1 MVLISL
7 MIMNLFVAVVIEGFE
22 ESRKDDEDS
31 IINSRQLDMFLEKW
45 SKYDPKAK
53 GWIRPVDLAF
63 LLYDIDKPLGY
74 RDPREDIISADEKSE
89 ARRLKMLEKQL
100 KKAALKDT
108 KSITKKIRKTIDPL
122 EIAQLKQ
129 KRVLREER
137 LGIEIEELKQ
147 DSFIRRMRAR

>member
-1 MVLISL
+1 
-7 MIMNLFVAVVIEGFE
+7 
-22 ESRKDDEDS
+22 
-31 IINSRQLDMFLEKW
+31 MFLEKW